1 MFRRSRRNP
10 LVVPALAIIGL
21 AVAYAVVDKPSPS
34 SAGVPVRAERDPTL
48 SGRPTHVTDGDTIR
62 FGRTRVRL
70 HGVQAPELDTIDGVR
85 ARAALVAI
93 IGAGEVS
100 CEDTG
105 ERSYHRVVA
114 RCFDAQGRDLSE
126 QMVRE
131 GWATDW
137 QRFSGGRYALAQVIA
152 TAKGRGLHGR

>member
-1 MFRRSRRNP
+1 MFRRSRRSR
-10 LVVPALAIIGL
+10 LVMPALAIIGL
-21 AVAYAVVDKPSPS
+21 AVAYVVVDEPPLS
-34 SAGVPVRAERDPTL
+34 STGVSARAQRDPTL

-62 FGRTRVRL
+62 FGPTRVRL
-70 HGVQAPELDTIDGVR
+70 HGVQAPEMDTADGPR
-85 ARAALVAI
+85 ARAALIAL
-93 IGAGEVS
+93 IGAGEVL

-105 ERSYHRVVA
+105 ERSYRRVVA

-137 QRFSGGRYALAQVIA
+137 PRFSGGRYAPAQVIA
-152 TAKGRGLHGR
+152 TAKGRGLHSR

>member
-1 MFRRSRRNP
+1 MFRRSRRNR
-10 LVVPALAIIGL
+10 LVLPALAVIGL
-21 AVAYAVVDKPSPS
+21 AVAYVVVAESPPS
-34 SAGVPVRAERDPTL
+34 STGVSARAERDPAL
-48 SGRPTHVTDGDTIR
+48 AGRPTHVTDGDTIR
-62 FGRTRVRL
+62 FGPTRVRL
-70 HGVQAPELDTIDGVR
+70 HGIQAPEMDTADGAR
-85 ARAALVAI
+85 ARAALATL

-105 ERSYHRVVA
+105 ERSYRRVVA

-137 QRFSGGRYALAQVIA
+137 PRFSGGRYALAQVIA
-152 TAKGRGLHGR
+152 TAEGRGRHSR